1 MILWLSFFPC
11 RLPAAMTRRSLMKWS
26 WSALRSSVL
35 VDALFV
41 TAAGETGKTVQGR
54 QTEEHSTT
62 SCNIFPSSLP
72 DSASASPMPI
82 SSTTLVSAGF
92 PAYCPIFKLNDIP
105 LPSAQPRNLKVYSG
119 GKRRWLRCSFECSI
133 YLFLELVFVLHHIT
147 SVFSKALIIY
157 WNEKGFFF
165 PCWFVA
171 TVKTNLL
178 WLTSHKRTH
187 SRSFPEV
194 CVRMYEYVNLW
205 EKAHF
210 HKNIMNVKREWIVFP
225 Y

>member
-1 MILWLSFFPC
+1 MILWLSSFPC
-11 RLPAAMTRRSLMKWS
+11 RLPAVMTRRSLMKWS

-41 TAAGETGKTVQGR
+41 TAEGETGKTVQGR

-72 DSASASPMPI
+72 DSASPSPMPI

-157 WNEKGFFF
+157 WKWEGFFSSHADLLPQWKQICF
-165 PCWFVA
+165 DSHL
-171 TVKTNLL
+171 TNALIREVSL
-178 WLTSHKRTH
+178 RSVSECTITLIYGKKHIFIRT
-187 SRSFPEV
+187 
-194 CVRMYEYVNLW
+194 
-205 EKAHF
+205 
-210 HKNIMNVKREWIVFP
+210 
-225 Y
+225 